1 MHKFI
6 EYINNHR
13 YNLFY
18 SFLLIA
24 LFAFIFVFIPKDE
37 TKIIVNYLENK
48 TFDIRQSIISQNKSA
63 SKDIVIITID
73 DPSYEYLI
81 EKYGDWP
88 IPRNVYADILDYVQ
102 AQNPRYVAFDLLFIK
117 SLNRIKGSDNKL
129 VEGFKKYQNTYTAFN
144 FDDYSFDLRKAPILD
159 EKLKSKVENKS
170 SIVTP
175 YKFKNCRLIMDEI
188 IDATRNVGHINTPK
202 SDDGF
207 IRAIPMLVEY
217 PNYEL
222 NTNDYY
228 LYMTTKLAVD
238 YLNKYE
244 NENITKLTIDEQNN
258 LILGKRKIPL
268 TKNAEAIAN
277 WYGNPKKGFKYVYIW
292 ELIKSMEAKKNGEK
306 ELIPADLFKDKFIYI
321 GTSVF
326 SLSDIKT
333 VPISKYMPGV
343 EIHATLLNNILDNN
357 FIKEASYSQNI
368 ILSILLALIAGII
381 VFKVNSVFVSNALFA
396 ISIFG
401 YTYLST
407 LVMDK
412 YNLWIWLVVPIGFA
426 IFIFVCSY
434 LIKYLLKSRDFETT
448 YKLAT
453 TDGLTGL
460 YNHRFFQDKM
470 KTMIDEAKKE
480 NSNFSLVLLDIDFFK
495 KFNDTYGHQ
504 AGDAVLR
511 HVADTLKTCVRKDD
525 YVCRYGGEEMTVIL
539 NNAKKEQA
547 IFVAK
552 KICETIAS
560 KTYELASDLTV
571 NITVSL
577 GTSTFPENGKTPAEL
592 VQYADTC
599 LYKAKENGRNQV
611 GFIE

>member
-1 MHKFI
+1 
-6 EYINNHR
+6 
-13 YNLFY
+13 
-18 SFLLIA
+18 
-24 LFAFIFVFIPKDE
+24 
-37 TKIIVNYLENK
+37 
-48 TFDIRQSIISQNKSA
+48 
-63 SKDIVIITID
+63 
-73 DPSYEYLI
+73 
-81 EKYGDWP
+81 
-88 IPRNVYADILDYVQ
+88 
-102 AQNPRYVAFDLLFIK
+102 
-117 SLNRIKGSDNKL
+117 
-129 VEGFKKYQNTYTAFN
+129 
-144 FDDYSFDLRKAPILD
+144 
-159 EKLKSKVENKS
+159 
-170 SIVTP
+170 
-175 YKFKNCRLIMDEI
+175 
-188 IDATRNVGHINTPK
+188 
-202 SDDGF
+202 
-207 IRAIPMLVEY
+207 
-217 PNYEL
+217 
-222 NTNDYY
+222 
-228 LYMTTKLAVD
+228 
-238 YLNKYE
+238 
-244 NENITKLTIDEQNN
+244 
-258 LILGKRKIPL
+258 
-268 TKNAEAIAN
+268 
-277 WYGNPKKGFKYVYIW
+277 
-292 ELIKSMEAKKNGEK
+292 
-306 ELIPADLFKDKFIYI
+306 
-321 GTSVF
+321 
-326 SLSDIKT
+326 
-333 VPISKYMPGV
+333 MPGV

>member
-292 ELIKSMEAKKNGEK
+292 ELIKSMEERKG
-306 ELIPADLFKDKFIYI
+306 
-321 GTSVF
+321 
-326 SLSDIKT
+326 SLKRSIKM
-333 VPISKYMPGV
+333 I
-343 EIHATLLNNILDNN
+343 
-357 FIKEASYSQNI
+357 
-368 ILSILLALIAGII
+368 
-381 VFKVNSVFVSNALFA
+381 
-396 ISIFG
+396 
-401 YTYLST
+401 
-407 LVMDK
+407 
-412 YNLWIWLVVPIGFA
+412 NL
-426 IFIFVCSY
+426 
-434 LIKYLLKSRDFETT
+434 
-448 YKLAT
+448 
-453 TDGLTGL
+453 
-460 YNHRFFQDKM
+460 
-470 KTMIDEAKKE
+470 
-480 NSNFSLVLLDIDFFK
+480 
-495 KFNDTYGHQ
+495 
-504 AGDAVLR
+504 
-511 HVADTLKTCVRKDD
+511 
-525 YVCRYGGEEMTVIL
+525 
-539 NNAKKEQA
+539 
-547 IFVAK
+547 
-552 KICETIAS
+552 
-560 KTYELASDLTV
+560 
-571 NITVSL
+571 
-577 GTSTFPENGKTPAEL
+577 
-592 VQYADTC
+592 
-599 LYKAKENGRNQV
+599 
-611 GFIE
+611 

>member
-1 MHKFI
+1 MHKIFD
-6 EYINNHR
+6 YIHNHR
-13 YNLFY
+13 YYLFY

-24 LFAFIFVFIPKDE
+24 LFAFIFIFIPKDE
-37 TKIIVNYLENK
+37 TKIIINYLENK
-48 TFDIRQSIISQNKSA
+48 TFDIRQNIVSQHKEA

-88 IPRNVYADILDYVQ
+88 IPRNVYAEILEYVQ
-102 AQNPRYVAFDLLFIK
+102 AQQPKYVAFDLLFIK
-117 SLNRIKGSDNKL
+117 SLNRIKGSDSKL
-129 VEGFKKYQNTYTAFN
+129 VEGLKKYQNTYTAFN

-159 EKLKSKVENKS
+159 EKLKSQIENKS
-170 SIVTP
+170 ETVKPFS
-175 YKFKNCRLIMDEI
+175 FKNCRLIMDEI
-188 IDATRNVGHINTPK
+188 IDVTKNIGHINTPK

-207 IRAIPMLVEY
+207 IRSIPMIVEY
-217 PNYEL
+217 PNYTN
-222 NTNDYY
+222 NTPDYY

-244 NENITKLTIDEQNN
+244 NENISTLKIDENNN

-277 WYGNPKKGFKYVYIW
+277 WYGNPQKGFKYVYIW

-306 ELIPADLFKDKFIYI
+306 ELIPNDLFKDKFVYI

-357 FIKEASYSQNI
+357 FIKEATTTQNI
-368 ILSILLALIAGII
+368 ILSVLLALIAGTI

-396 ISIFG
+396 ISLFG

-412 YNLWIWLVVPIGFA
+412 YNLWIWLVAPICLA

-434 LIKYLLKSRDFETT
+434 LVKYLLKSRDFETT

-470 KTMIDEAKKE
+470 KVMIDEAKKE
-480 NSNFSLVLLDIDFFK
+480 NTNFSLIMLDIDFFK

-504 AGDAVLR
+504 AGDRVLR
-511 HVADTLKTCVRKDD
+511 YVADTLKTCVRKDD

-539 NNAKKEQA
+539 NNTKKEQA
-547 IFVAK
+547 IFVAN
-552 KICETIAS
+552 KICTTIAS
-560 KTYELASDLTV
+560 KTYELASDLNV

-577 GTSTFPENGKTPAEL
+577 GTSTYPDNGKTASEL
-592 VQYADTC
+592 VSYADNC

-611 GFIE
+611 GIIE